1 VTGSH
6 RGTTAK
12 AALLAVGLVL
22 LLPAMASAA
31 NRYAEPTGDGAE
43 PCAQTDPCDIVTA
56 INGST
61 SGDDITLL
69 SGTYATSTT
78 LGGGGAFN
86 RTIHGAPGARPT
98 INFTAASGGQ
108 NGILLQAG
116 STIRDVVIE
125 STAGNGGS
133 ALFMGGGTVERVSVH
148 ETGLHASGP
157 DTRACAF
164 NPDTVM
170 RDTVCW
176 YSGVGGSNAVAIQAQ
191 SLFPGGTATLRNVT
205 AIAANAPAIRV
216 LSSGNVSGPASMD
229 LTATNVIARGGG
241 TSGQEDVRT
250 LVGTG
255 AISATATLDHSN
267 YATEAEQ
274 NSGDITNPGS
284 GTNVTTAPVFV
295 NAGTGDFHQQAA
307 STGTLNLGTATG
319 QDPLELDFDGQAR
332 AMGSAPD
339 IGADELAEL
348 PPAPTIT
355 GSDPPSGFNENNPL
369 LIGSAAP
376 FSFVHVFASSD
387 CTGPEAGAEVAE
399 EFATPGIGVSVPDN
413 STTTFSANAVNDV
426 GTSDC
431 SAPFAYTEVTPP
443 PVTTP
448 TPPASVAPT
457 QPLTPKKKCKKK
469 KHRAASAKKCK
480 KKK

>member
-1 VTGSH
+1 
-6 RGTTAK
+6 
-12 AALLAVGLVL
+12 
-22 LLPAMASAA
+22 MASAA
-31 NRYAEPTGDGAE
+31 NRYAEPAGDGAE
-43 PCAQTDPCDIVTA
+43 PCVQTDPCDIVTA

-125 STAGNGGS
+125 STAGHGGS
-133 ALFMGGGTVERVSVH
+133 ALFMGGGTIERVSVH

-157 DTRACAF
+157 GTRACAF
-164 NPDTVM
+164 NPDTVV
-170 RDTVCW
+170 RDSVCW
-176 YSGVGGSNAVAIQAQ
+176 YSGAGGSNATAIQAQ
-191 SLFPGGTATLRNVT
+191 SLFPGGTSTLRNVT
-205 AIAANAPAIRV
+205 AIAANAPAILV
-216 LSSGNVSGPASMD
+216 LASGNISGPATLN

-241 TSGQEDVRT
+241 SSGQEDVRT
-250 LVGTG
+250 IVGSD
-255 AISATATLDHSN
+255 ALSATATLDHSN
-267 YATEAEQ
+267 YATESEQ
-274 NSGDITNPGS
+274 NSGDITDPGS

-295 NAGTGDFHQQAA
+295 NAGTGDFHQQAT

-319 QDPLELDFDGQAR
+319 QDPLERDIDGQAR

-355 GSDPPSGFNENNPL
+355 GSDPPSGSNENNPL
-369 LIGSAAP
+369 LIGSAEP
-376 FSFVHVFASSD
+376 FSFVHVFATSD

-399 EFATPGIGVSVPDN
+399 EFSSPGIGVSVPDD
-413 STTTFSANAVNDV
+413 STTTFSANTVNDA

-431 SAPFAYTEVTPP
+431 SDPFEYTEVTTPP
-443 PVTTP
+443 PVTTS

-457 QPLTPKKKCKKK
+457 QPVAPKKKCKKK